1 MVLRTVAAAV
11 RSAERVGVPALR
23 LGGFGVVLGPG
34 PAEVA
39 AGDGRDETGA
49 EQLGTGPQGAPF

>member
-1 MVLRTVAAAV
+1 MAAAV